1 MNKLSTYWTGAVAY
15 LSLLVGAGLSVAG
28 NLADTY
34 RVRGDLV
41 DAVDI
46 ALAVGP
52 PLATLL
58 VAELFVSQW
67 PRAWSLQAV
76 RWGGTITVGTLA
88 MVVSWLHLSELLAAR
103 GQTALVAILWP
114 LAIDGLAI
122 MAMAKLLAMRGQ
134 VDSGHAAAT
143 PALVAKLLAK
153 RGHGQSTVASVAK
166 PAYVATEEDVA
177 ISEAIL
183 ANPMDYVANSDVAN
197 WADDGHGHE
206 GEDCPDA
213 ATPALLDVATVAT
226 GQPATMATSPLD
238 TPTDWDAELAALD
251 RAIDGAGHALAERV
265 IEPGVAAA
273 PVVTGVPAEA
283 RDLLAAWDPAV
294 LSGPEVDAL
303 LAEHFGK
310 TARTARR
317 WRSMVRPTS
326 A

>member
-1 MNKLSTYWTGAVAY
+1 MSKLSTYWTGAVAY

-34 RVRGDLV
+34 RIRGGLV

-46 ALAVGP
+46 VLAIGP

-122 MAMAKLLAMRGQ
+122 MAMAKLLAMRGHGQ
-134 VDSGHAAAT
+134 AVATTLANGDVLSGPVDS
-143 PALVAKLLAK
+143 
-153 RGHGQSTVASVAK
+153 
-166 PAYVATEEDVA
+166 
-177 ISEAIL
+177 
-183 ANPMDYVANSDVAN
+183 
-197 WADDGHGHE
+197 
-206 GEDCPDA
+206 
-213 ATPALLDVATVAT
+213 VATVAT
-226 GQPATMATSPLD
+226 EMDKPRSALRDVASMASGHEVTAADMTPFVA
-238 TPTDWDAELAALD
+238 TPTDWDAELAKWD
-251 RAIDGAGHALAERV
+251 TAIDVAGQDVATAAEAITR
-265 IEPGVAAA
+265 PVAT
-273 PVVTGVPAEA
+273 VTGVPAEA
-283 RDLLAAWDPAV
+283 RDLLTAWDPQA

-317 WRSMVRPTS
+317 WRSIVRPTS

>member
-1 MNKLSTYWTGAVAY
+1 MSKLSTYWTGAVAY

-122 MAMAKLLAMRGQ
+122 MAMAKLLAMRG
-134 VDSGHAAAT
+134 
-143 PALVAKLLAK
+143 
-153 RGHGQSTVASVAK
+153 HGQSTAATVAN
-166 PAYVATEEDVA
+166 P
-177 ISEAIL
+177 L
-183 ANPMDYVANSDVAN
+183 AN
-197 WADDGHGHE
+197 WTDDGHGHE
-206 GEDCPDA
+206 AEDCPDV
-213 ATPALLDVATVAT
+213 ATPAILDVATMAT
-226 GQPATMATSPLD
+226 GHKVTAADMTPLD
-238 TPTDWDAELAALD
+238 MPTDWDAELAALD
-251 RAIDGAGHALAERV
+251 KAIDGAGHALAERAT
-265 IEPGVAAA
+265 EPGVATA

-283 RDLLAAWDPAV
+283 RDLLTAWDAAA
-294 LSGPEVDAL
+294 LSGPEVDTL
-303 LAEHFGK
+303 IAEHFGK

-317 WRSMVRPTS
+317 WRSIVRPTS

>member
-1 MNKLSTYWTGAVAY
+1 MSKLSTYWTGAVAY

-34 RVRGDLV
+34 RVRGNAV

-103 GQTALVAILWP
+103 GQTTLVAILWP

-122 MAMAKLLAMRGQ
+122 MAMAKLLAMRG
-134 VDSGHAAAT
+134 
-143 PALVAKLLAK
+143 
-153 RGHGQSTVASVAK
+153 HGQQGTVATLANGDVLSGPADSVATM
-166 PAYVATEEDVA
+166 ANEMDSRMATTW
-177 ISEAIL
+177 I
-183 ANPMDYVANSDVAN
+183 
-197 WADDGHGHE
+197 DDGHGHE
-206 GEDCPDA
+206 
-213 ATPALLDVATVAT
+213 VAMRGHGHPGTVASGT
-226 GQPATMATSPLD
+226 PVTVDMMTPLS
-238 TPTDWDAELAALD
+238 TPTDWDAELASWDKGID
-251 RAIDGAGHALAERV
+251 RAGQDVASEAEAFLGRPAPAV
-265 IEPGVAAA
+265 

-283 RDLLAAWDPAV
+283 RDLLTAWDSTI
-294 LSGPEVDAL
+294 LTGPEVDAL
-303 LAEHFGK
+303 LAVHFGK

-317 WRSMVRPTS
+317 WRSVVRPAS

>member
-46 ALAVGP
+46 ALAIGP

-76 RWGGTITVGTLA
+76 RWGGTITVGSLA

-122 MAMAKLLAMRGQ
+122 MAMAKLLAMRG
-134 VDSGHAAAT
+134 H
-143 PALVAKLLAK
+143 
-153 RGHGQSTVASVAK
+153 
-166 PAYVATEEDVA
+166 
-177 ISEAIL
+177 
-183 ANPMDYVANSDVAN
+183 
-197 WADDGHGHE
+197 
-206 GEDCPDA
+206 
-213 ATPALLDVATVAT
+213 
-226 GQPATMATSPLD
+226 GQPATPDTVD
-238 TPTDWDAELAALD
+238 TPDTVATPDTPDTVDTVATPDTPVDWDAELARWD
-251 RAIDGAGHALAERV
+251 MAIDATGQDVATAAEAILR
-265 IEPGVAAA
+265 PVATA
-273 PVVTGVPAEA
+273 PVVAGVPAEA
-283 RDLLAAWDPAV
+283 RDLLAAWDSAAV
-294 LSGPEVDAL
+294 PVADVDAL
-303 LAEHFGK
+303 LAAHFGRNP
-310 TARTARR
+310 RTIRR
-317 WRSMVRPTS
+317 WRSIVRPTS